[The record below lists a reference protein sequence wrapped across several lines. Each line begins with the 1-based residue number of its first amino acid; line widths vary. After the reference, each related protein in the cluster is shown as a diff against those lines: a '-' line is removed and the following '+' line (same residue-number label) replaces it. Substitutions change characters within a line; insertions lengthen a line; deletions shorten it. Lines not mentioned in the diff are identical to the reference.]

1 MRVMTARI
9 LLFGATGYTGDLT
22 ARSLVRQGA
31 RPVLVARSA
40 ERVQAL
46 AAELGDLET
55 VVADVSEPASVI
67 DAVQPGDVLISTV
80 GPFLRFGEPA
90 VKAAAEKGAH
100 YLDSTGEGP
109 FMREVFETW
118 GPVAAASGT
127 GLLTAFGFDYV
138 PGNLAAAL
146 ALADAGPEAVAVD
159 VGYFPVGFKTS
170 GGTNASIAGMMM
182 EDGFAFRGGSLVT
195 ERTGKRRRTFDVAGK
210 AMTGVS
216 LPGSEHF
223 GLPAVHPTLRDVG
236 VFLGVP
242 PAAARALSASTAMST
257 PLRKSAPLR
266 SLAGKAAARFVKGST
281 GGPDAEERSRSSHT
295 MVAEARSA
303 TGEVLATVTMTGP
316 DPYDFTADI
325 LAWGAIRAAESG
337 MLAAGALGPVGAFGL
352 AGLTE
357 GCASV
362 GLVRV

>member
-1 MRVMTARI
+1 MTARI

-46 AAELGDLET
+46 ATELGGLET
-55 VVADVSEPASVI
+55 VVADVSRPASVI

-90 VKAAAEKGAH
+90 VRAAVEKGAH
-100 YLDSTGEGP
+100 YFDSTGEGP
-109 FMREVFETW
+109 FIREVFERW
-118 GPVAAASGT
+118 GPVAASHGV
-127 GLLTAFGFDYV
+127 GLLSAFGFDYV

-146 ALADAGPEAVAVD
+146 ALAQAGPEATAVD

-170 GGTNASIAGMMM
+170 GGTNASIAGMML
-182 EDGFAFRGGSLVT
+182 EDGFALREGRVQV
-195 ERTGKRRRTFDVAGK
+195 ERAGRRRRTFDVAGK
-210 AMTGVS
+210 SLTGVS

-223 GLPAVHPTLRDVG
+223 GLAAIHPTLREVG

-242 PAAARALSASTAMST
+242 PAAARVMATSTALST
-257 PLRKSAPLR
+257 PIRKSAAVRALG
-266 SLAGKAAARFVKGST
+266 GKAAARFVKGST
-281 GGPDAEERSRSSHT
+281 GGPDAASRARSTHT
-295 MVAEARSA
+295 MVAEARSS
-303 TGEVLATVTMTGP
+303 TGQVLATVTMTGP

-325 LAWGAIRAAESG
+325 LAWGAIRAAGSG
-337 MLAAGALGPVGAFGL
+337 MLASGGLGPVEAFGL
-352 AGLTE
+352 DGLTQ

-362 GLVRV
+362 GLKRV

>member
-1 MRVMTARI
+1 MKARI

-46 AAELGDLET
+46 AAELGGLET
-55 VVADVSEPASVI
+55 VVADVGRPESV
-67 DAVQPGDVLISTV
+67 AATVQAGDVLISTV

-90 VKAAAEKGAH
+90 VRAAAEKGAH

-109 FMREVFETW
+109 FMREVFERW
-118 GPVAAASGT
+118 GPVAAGNGV

-138 PGNLAAAL
+138 PGNLAAGL
-146 ALADAGPEAVAVD
+146 ALAEAGPEAVAVD

-170 GGTNASIAGMMM
+170 GGTRASIAGMML
-182 EDGFAFRGGSLVT
+182 EDGFAFRDGRLQS
-195 ERTGKRRRTFDVAGK
+195 ERAGRRRRTFDVRGK
-210 AMTGVS
+210 SLTGVS
-216 LPGSEHF
+216 LPGSEHL
-223 GLPAVHPTLRDVG
+223 GLAAVHPTLREIG
-236 VFLGVP
+236 VYLGVP
-242 PAAARALSASTAMST
+242 PAAARFLGASTAAST
-257 PLRKSAPLR
+257 PLRRSETLR
-266 SLAGKAAARFVKGST
+266 GLGGKAAARFVKGST
-281 GGPDAEERSRSSHT
+281 GGPSAAERAGSTHT

-303 TGEVLATVTMTGP
+303 SGAVLTTVTLAGP

-325 LAWGAIRAAESG
+325 LAWGAIRAADTG
-337 MLAAGALGPVGAFGL
+337 LLAAGGLGPVGAYGL
-352 AGLTE
+352 DALTQ
-357 GCASV
+357 GCASA

>member
-1 MRVMTARI
+1 MTARI
-9 LLFGATGYTGDLT
+9 LLFGATGYTGELT

-46 AAELGDLET
+46 AAELGGLET
-55 VVADVSEPASVI
+55 AVADVSRPDSVTGT
-67 DAVQPGDVLISTV
+67 VQPGDVLISTV

-90 VKAAAEKGAH
+90 VRAAAEKGAY

-109 FMREVFETW
+109 FIREVFERW
-118 GPVAAASGT
+118 GPVAASNGV

-146 ALADAGPEAVAVD
+146 ALAEAGADATAVD
-159 VGYFPVGFKTS
+159 VGYFPVGFTTS
-170 GGTNASIAGMMM
+170 GGTNASIAGMML
-182 EDGFAFRGGSLVT
+182 EDGFAYREGRVQV
-195 ERTGKRRRTFDVAGK
+195 ERAGRRRRTFDVRGK
-210 AMTGVS
+210 TLTGVS

-223 GLPAVHPTLRDVG
+223 GLTPVHPTLREVG

-242 PAAARALSASTAMST
+242 PAAARVMSASTALST
-257 PLRKSAPLR
+257 PLRKSAGLR
-266 SLAGKAAARFVKGST
+266 ALGGKAAARFVKGST
-281 GGPDAEERSRSSHT
+281 GGPDAQQRAASTHT

-303 TGEVLATVTMTGP
+303 AGDVLATVTMAGP

-325 LAWGAIRAAESG
+325 LTWGAIQAAGSG
-337 MLAAGALGPVGAFGL
+337 MLASGGLGPVGAFGL
-352 AGLTE
+352 EALTD

>member
-1 MRVMTARI
+1 MAARI

-31 RPVLVARSA
+31 SPVLVARSA

-46 AAELGDLET
+46 AAELGGLET
-55 VVADVSEPASVI
+55 LVADVSRPESVA

-90 VKAAAEKGAH
+90 VRAAAEKGAH

-109 FMREVFETW
+109 FIREVFEEW
-118 GPVAAASGT
+118 GPIAAANGT

-146 ALADAGPEAVAVD
+146 ALAEAGPDAVAVD
-159 VGYFPVGFKTS
+159 VGYFPVGFKIS
-170 GGTNASIAGMMM
+170 GGTRTSIAGMML
-182 EDGFAFRGGSLVT
+182 EDGFAFRDGRVQV
-195 ERTGKRRRTFDVAGK
+195 ERAGRHRRTFDVAGK

-223 GLPAVHPTLRDVG
+223 GLPQVHPTLQEVG

-242 PAAARALSASTAMST
+242 PAAARAMSAGTAVST
-257 PLRKSAPLR
+257 PVRKSETLR
-266 SLAGKAAARFVKGST
+266 GLGGKAAARFVKGST
-281 GGPDAEERSRSSHT
+281 GGPTAEERSRSSHT
-295 MVAEARSA
+295 MVAEARSVSGA
-303 TGEVLATVTMTGP
+303 VLATVTLQGP
-316 DPYDFTADI
+316 DPYDFTGDI

-337 MLAAGALGPVGAFGL
+337 MLGSGALGPVAAYGLGA
-352 AGLTE
+352 LTE
-357 GCASV
+357 GCAQA
-362 GLVRV
+362 GLARV